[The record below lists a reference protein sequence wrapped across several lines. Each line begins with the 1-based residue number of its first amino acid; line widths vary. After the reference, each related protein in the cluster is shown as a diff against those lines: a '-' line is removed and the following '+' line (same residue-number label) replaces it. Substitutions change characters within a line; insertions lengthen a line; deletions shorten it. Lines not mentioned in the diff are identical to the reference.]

1 MELLFRNCKQFHI
14 PHPINFLIGKRL
26 ADVLTYGCTKFRGTY
41 ISTFVIAEKAQFIS
55 PCQQIAYID
64 CSRLFEGA
72 DTPF

>member
-41 ISTFVIAEKAQFIS
+41 ISTFVIAKKPSSLVPVSRLRTLTA
-55 PCQQIAYID
+55 P
-64 CSRLFEGA
+64 RLFEGA